1 MIKWRRKSPSS
12 NTHIFWNSFWFG
24 GSKFWNIGWNINI
37 SSKTCVYEKFTFW
50 SKFTISAPNFIILA
64 EIDERM
70 RISYFIYLGSYFYF
84 CQWNQSDCP
93 YLTMLHSSSRQS
105 AQPGISCFSTICLD
119 VMIARLRITLIPFLM
134 RLCFQGVHDAK
145 TVNVAF
151 DVGHTIA
158 DNGDEVYLNFTYEIS
173 LKFAIK

>member
-1 MIKWRRKSPSS
+1 
-12 NTHIFWNSFWFG
+12 
-24 GSKFWNIGWNINI
+24 
-37 SSKTCVYEKFTFW
+37 
-50 SKFTISAPNFIILA
+50 
-64 EIDERM
+64 
-70 RISYFIYLGSYFYF
+70 
-84 CQWNQSDCP
+84 
-93 YLTMLHSSSRQS
+93 MLHSSSRQS

-134 RLCFQGVHDAK
+134 RLCFQGVHDAE